1 MDMYQKRKI
10 REEKRENSN
19 QSEELTKVVLNW
31 YPGHMAKAKRQME
44 EELKLV
50 DIVIEIRDARMP
62 LASANPLLEELA
74 KNKEKLVIL
83 NKTDKADS
91 KENSKWLAYF
101 DNVLL
106 CDSLNENISIKVVNK
121 VKEILKAKLEKA
133 KARGIRNKVLRA
145 MVVGIPNVGKS
156 TFINNVVK
164 KKVAKAE
171 NRPGVTKNLQ
181 WIRINNEV
189 ELLDT
194 PGVLWPKLEDQNQAK
209 ILALLG
215 SINDQIL
222 DSEDLAYFGLNYIKE
237 NYPNVLN
244 KRYGIDENAS
254 DLIEAIGKNKLW
266 LISEGLVDRTKTYK
280 MVLKDI
286 RENKIDRIT
295 FEKYESIK

>member
-83 NKTDKADS
+83 NKADKADS
-91 KENSKWLAYF
+91 KENSKWLACF

-295 FEKYESIK
+295 FEKI

>member
-50 DIVIEIRDARMP
+50 DIIIEIRDARMP

-83 NKTDKADS
+83 NKADKADS
-91 KENSKWLAYF
+91 KENSKWLACF

-194 PGVLWPKLEDQNQAK
+194 PGVLWPKLENQYQAK

-222 DSEDLAYFGLNYIKE
+222 DSEELAYFGLNYIKE

-254 DLIEAIGKNKLW
+254 DLIEAIGKSKLW